1 MRYSDKIGREIR
13 SVREAKGYSQEYL
26 AEMLD
31 MSQSS
36 YANLESGK
44 STLSVDR
51 LLSITEILEID
62 VHRLLQ
68 FPKRTTKTVSASN
81 DDIAS
86 KQVGIDPKVLSVYDQ
101 LITEMRG
108 EIAFLREL
116 LKEGIGTYRKLNN

>member
-62 VHRLLQ
+62 VHRLLH
-68 FPKRTTKTVSASN
+68 FPKRTTKTVTTSN
-81 DDIAS
+81 NDIAS
-86 KQVGIDPKVLSVYDQ
+86 KQAGIDPKVLSVYDQ

-116 LKEGIGTYRKLNN
+116 LRGKQ